1 LNPAVEARLS
11 VEVQAD
17 VYFQPEG
24 VPSGAETTAPT
35 PQETTTPSPPAEET
49 GGG

>member
-1 LNPAVEARLS
+1 VEVRLAVEL
-11 VEVQAD
+11 QAD

-24 VPSGAETTAPT
+24 TPSGAETTAPT
-35 PQETTTPSPPAEET
+35 PQETTTPTPPAEGT

>member
-1 LNPAVEARLS
+1 VEALLL
-11 VEVQAD
+11 VEIQAD

-35 PQETTTPSPPAEET
+35 PQETTTPAEGTT
-49 GGG
+49 GG

>member
-1 LNPAVEARLS
+1 M
-11 VEVQAD
+11 EVQAD

-35 PQETTTPSPPAEET
+35 PETTTPSPTAEQT